1 MKLKISKTSVY
12 MNGNG
17 NGNGEYKKGPAG
29 EPYRPT
35 VITDACGHMQP
46 TRRQPQ
52 GFVGVWDYSGSGS
65 TKLSPT
71 SKPGNAGGK
80 RII

>member
-12 MNGNG
+12 MNGKSNG
-17 NGNGEYKKGPAG
+17 SEYEKGPAG
-29 EPYRPT
+29 EAYRPA
-35 VITDACGHMQP
+35 IISDACGHMQP
-46 TRRQPQ
+46 TRRNPG
-52 GFVGVWDYSGSGS
+52 GFVGVWDYSGSGD
-65 TKLSPT
+65 TKKSPT

>member
-1 MKLKISKTSVY
+1 MKIVKKMSLEMYKAYEKEEY
-12 MNGNG
+12 MGKSAG
-17 NGNGEYKKGPAG
+17 KAIRPA
-29 EPYRPT
+29 

-46 TRRQPQ
+46 TRRNPG
-52 GFVGVWDYSGSGS
+52 GFVGIFDYSGSGD
-65 TKLSPT
+65 TKKSPT

>member
-1 MKLKISKTSVY
+1 MKIVKKMSLEMYKNYEKEEYMGKSSGKPVRPATIS
-12 MNGNG
+12 
-17 NGNGEYKKGPAG
+17 
-29 EPYRPT
+29 
-35 VITDACGHMQP
+35 DACGHAQP

-52 GFVGVWDYSGSGS
+52 GFVGVWDFSGSGQ
-65 TKLSPT
+65 TKKSPT

>member
-1 MKLKISKTSVY
+1 MMKLKISKTAVY

-29 EPYRPT
+29 EAYRPT

-46 TRRQPQ
+46 TRRNPG
-52 GFVGVWDYSGSGS
+52 GFVGIWDYSGSGD
-65 TKLSPT
+65 TKKSPT
-71 SKPGNAGGK
+71 SKPGNG
-80 RII
+80 R

>member
-1 MKLKISKTSVY
+1 MMKLKISKTAVY

-29 EPYRPT
+29 EAYRPA
-35 VITDACGHMQP
+35 VITDACGHIQP

-52 GFVGVWDYSGSGS
+52 GFVGVWDYSGSGNV
-65 TKLSPT
+65 KKSPT
-71 SKPGNAGGK
+71 SKPGNG
-80 RII
+80 R

>member
-1 MKLKISKTSVY
+1 MKLKISKTAVY

-29 EPYRPT
+29 EAYRPA
-35 VITDACGHMQP
+35 VITDACGHIQP

-52 GFVGVWDYSGSGS
+52 GFVGVWDYSGSGDV
-65 TKLSPT
+65 KKSPT
-71 SKPGNAGGK
+71 SKPGNG
-80 RII
+80 R

>member
-1 MKLKISKTSVY
+1 MKLKISKTAVY

-29 EPYRPT
+29 EAYRPA
-35 VITDACGHMQP
+35 VITDACGHIQP

-52 GFVGVWDYSGSGS
+52 GFVGVWDYSGSGNV
-65 TKLSPT
+65 KKSPT
-71 SKPGNAGGK
+71 SKPGNG
-80 RII
+80 R

>member
-1 MKLKISKTSVY
+1 MMKLKISKTAVY

-29 EPYRPT
+29 EAYRPA
-35 VITDACGHMQP
+35 VITDACGHIQP

-52 GFVGVWDYSGSGS
+52 GFVGVWDYSGSGDV
-65 TKLSPT
+65 KKSPT
-71 SKPGNAGGK
+71 SKPGNG
-80 RII
+80 R